1 MFPIVVPAMSVI
13 VMMLDGHM
21 SFALNDELLDEDVF
35 IKPVYPDLCI

>member
-1 MFPIVVPAMSVI
+1 MLSIVVPATFVI

-21 SFALNDELLDEDVF
+21 SFALDDELLDEDVF